1 MFGCVKRNVL
11 FKAPL
16 IHKKTP
22 QKSFILR
29 RFSMIN
35 ICISRKKILPLYSI
49 NWGLILSNVEFKLYV
64 LIPIKQLLGAVYI
77 VLVYMDVAE
86 VKRYTF

>member
-1 MFGCVKRNVL
+1 M
-11 FKAPL
+11 
-16 IHKKTP
+16 
-22 QKSFILR
+22 R

>member
-1 MFGCVKRNVL
+1 MKLPSYIKNASKIFYFETFFYDKYL
-11 FKAPL
+11 Y
-16 IHKKTP
+16 ISQKT
-22 QKSFILR
+22 
-29 RFSMIN
+29 
-35 ICISRKKILPLYSI
+35 LPLYSI